1 MFEKC
6 GFINWRSCPMCT
18 ESKGEYYCGQAKN
31 PNIIRLMKVCPLRK
45 NKKYDALF
53 VMVEREKKNAT

>member
-1 MFEKC
+1 
-6 GFINWRSCPMCT
+6 MCT

-31 PNIIRLMKVCPLRK
+31 PNIIRLMKSCPLRK

-53 VMVEREKKNAT
+53 RMVEREKKNAT